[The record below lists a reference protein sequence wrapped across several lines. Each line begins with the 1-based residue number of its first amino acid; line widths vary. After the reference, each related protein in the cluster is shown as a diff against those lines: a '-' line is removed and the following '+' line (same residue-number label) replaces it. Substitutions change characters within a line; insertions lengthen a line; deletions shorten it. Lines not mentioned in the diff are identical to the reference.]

1 MSTFCA
7 LSAAKGMFIIMRI
20 VIAPDSFKGCLN
32 ALNVALAMSR
42 GVQRVYP
49 ESVIDLIPMADG
61 GEGTVEAILSAVR
74 GEKIR
79 IKVTDPLG
87 RPIEATY
94 ALIDNGK
101 TAIIEMATASGL
113 TLLSHQERNPRV
125 TSTQGTGMLI
135 RNALD
140 RGVRKI
146 LLGIGGS
153 ATNDGGAGLAVA
165 LGVKLLDGQGN
176 ELPQGGAALAKVV
189 SIDMSGLDP
198 RLATVQIEVACD
210 VQNTLCGPEGA
221 SAVYGPQKG
230 ANSEDIRVMDTAL
243 QNFGEVLSKVAGMN
257 LLELAGGG
265 AAGGLGAGVVGFLGA
280 KLRPGSQMVLE
291 VANADEKIKHADL
304 VLTGEGST
312 DFQTAYGKVPVGVS
326 ALAQKYSV
334 PVLVISGSV
343 EGSPDFL
350 ADVGIASCLSV
361 SEGPA
366 TLDDAFLNA
375 EGQLERAVWRV
386 LTVWK
391 LAEESTLRKIS
402 EGIIDRKSS

>member
-1 MSTFCA
+1 
-7 LSAAKGMFIIMRI
+7 MRI

-32 ALNVALAMSR
+32 ALNVALAMRR

-49 ESVIDLIPMADG
+49 DSVIDMIPMADG
-61 GEGTVEAILSAVR
+61 GEGTVEAILSAVS
-74 GEKIR
+74 GEKIK
-79 IKVTDPLG
+79 IDVTDPLG
-87 RPIEATY
+87 RSIGAAY
-94 ALIDNGK
+94 ALIDEGE
-101 TAIIEMATASGL
+101 TAIIEMAAASGL
-113 TLLSHQERNPRV
+113 TLLSNQERNPRV
-125 TSTQGTGMLI
+125 TSTHGTGMLI

-140 RGVRKI
+140 RGVKKI

-165 LGVKLLDGQGN
+165 LGVKLLDSNGN
-176 ELPQGGAALAKVV
+176 ELLQGGSALANLV

-198 RLATVQIEVACD
+198 RLANVQIEVACD
-210 VQNTLCGPEGA
+210 VQNPLCGPEGA
-221 SAVYGPQKG
+221 SVVYGPQKG
-230 ANSEDIRVMDTAL
+230 ANPEDIRVMDTAL
-243 QNFGEVLSKVAGMN
+243 QNYGEVLSRVAGTN

-304 VLTGEGST
+304 VLTGEGRT

-350 ADVGIASCLSV
+350 ADVGVASCFSV
-361 SEGPA
+361 AEGTA
-366 TLDDAFLNA
+366 TLGEALLKA
-375 EGQLERAVWRV
+375 EEQLERAVWRI

-391 LAEESTLRKIS
+391 LGEESAVKKMTKEFNLN
-402 EGIIDRKSS
+402 

>member
-1 MSTFCA
+1 
-7 LSAAKGMFIIMRI
+7 MRI

-32 ALNVALAMSR
+32 ALNVALAMRR

-49 ESVIDLIPMADG
+49 DSVIDMIPMADG
-61 GEGTVEAILSAVR
+61 GEGTVEAILCAVR
-74 GEKIR
+74 GEKIK
-79 IKVTDPLG
+79 IDVTDPLG
-87 RPIEATY
+87 RSIEAAY
-94 ALIDNGK
+94 ALIDEGE
-101 TAIIEMATASGL
+101 TAIIEMAAASGL
-113 TLLSHQERNPRV
+113 TLLNNQERNPRV

-140 RGVRKI
+140 LGVKKI

-153 ATNDGGAGLAVA
+153 ATNDGGAGMAVA
-165 LGVKLLDGQGN
+165 LGVKLLDAEGI
-176 ELPQGGAALAKVV
+176 ELAQGGAALLNVAN
-189 SIDMSGLDP
+189 IDMSRLDP
-198 RLATVQIEVACD
+198 RLAKVQIEVLCD
-210 VQNTLCGPEGA
+210 VQNPLCGLDGA
-221 SAVYGPQKG
+221 SVVYGPQKG

-243 QNFGEVLSKVAGMN
+243 QNFGQVLSRVAGTN

-291 VANADEKIKHADL
+291 VANADEKFKHADL
-304 VLTGEGST
+304 VLTGEGRT

-350 ADVGIASCLSV
+350 ADVGVASCFSV
-361 SEGPA
+361 AEGPA
-366 TLDDAFLNA
+366 TLDEAFLKA
-375 EGQLERAVWRV
+375 EEQLERAVWRI

-391 LAEESTLRKIS
+391 LGRNSLLKEK
-402 EGIIDRKSS
+402 

>member
-1 MSTFCA
+1 
-7 LSAAKGMFIIMRI
+7 MRV

-32 ALNVALAMSR
+32 ALNVAHAMFR

-49 ESVIDLIPMADG
+49 DSVIDMIPMADG
-61 GEGTVEAILSAVR
+61 GEGTVEAILCAVR
-74 GEKIR
+74 GES
-79 IKVTDPLG
+79 IKMEVTDPIG
-87 RPIEATY
+87 RSIEAAY
-94 ALIDNGK
+94 ALIDEGE
-101 TAIIEMATASGL
+101 TALIEMAAASGL
-113 TLLSHQERNPRV
+113 TLLSAQERNPRV
-125 TSTQGTGMLI
+125 TSTHGTGMLI
-135 RNALD
+135 RDALD
-140 RGVRKI
+140 RGVNKI

-165 LGVKLLDGQGN
+165 LGVKFLDAQGN
-176 ELPQGGAALAKVV
+176 ELPQGGAALANLVNL
-189 SIDMSGLDP
+189 DMSGLDP
-198 RLATVQIEVACD
+198 RLAKVQIEVACD
-210 VQNTLCGPEGA
+210 VQNTLCGPQGA

-230 ANSEDIRVMDTAL
+230 ANPEDIRVIDTAL
-243 QNFGEVLSKVAGMN
+243 LNFGQVLSRASGIN

-291 VANADEKIKHADL
+291 VAKGDEKIKHADL

-326 ALAQKYSV
+326 ALAQKYNV

-350 ADVGIASCLSV
+350 ADFGIAGCFSV
-361 SEGPA
+361 AEGPA
-366 TLDDAFLNA
+366 TLDEAFLKA
-375 EGQLERAVWRV
+375 GEQLERAVWRI

-391 LAEESTLRKIS
+391 LGEKYATKKIS
-402 EGIIDRKSS
+402 CRK

>member
-1 MSTFCA
+1 
-7 LSAAKGMFIIMRI
+7 MRI

-32 ALNVALAMSR
+32 ALNVALAMRR

-49 ESVIDLIPMADG
+49 DSAIDMIPMADG
-61 GEGTVEAILSAVR
+61 GEGTVEAILCAVR
-74 GEKIR
+74 GEKIE
-79 IKVTDPLG
+79 IDVTDPLG
-87 RPIEATY
+87 RSIGAAY
-94 ALIDNGK
+94 ALIDEGE
-101 TAIIEMATASGL
+101 TAIIEMAAASGL
-113 TLLSHQERNPRV
+113 TLLSNQERNPRV
-125 TSTQGTGMLI
+125 TSTQGTGILI

-140 RGVRKI
+140 RGVKKI

-165 LGVKLLDGQGN
+165 LGVKLLDAQGN
-176 ELPQGGAALAKVV
+176 ELPQGGAALANLVN
-189 SIDMSGLDP
+189 IDMSRLDP
-198 RLATVQIEVACD
+198 RLAKVQIEVACD
-210 VQNTLCGPEGA
+210 VQNPLCGPEGA
-221 SAVYGPQKG
+221 SVVYGPQKG
-230 ANSEDIRVMDTAL
+230 ANPEDIRVMDTAL
-243 QNFGEVLSKVAGMN
+243 QNFGEVLSRVAGTN

-304 VLTGEGST
+304 VLTGEGRT

-350 ADVGIASCLSV
+350 ADVGVASCFSV
-361 SEGPA
+361 AEGPS
-366 TLDDAFLNA
+366 TLDEAFLKA
-375 EGQLERAVWRV
+375 EEQLERAVWRI

-391 LAEESTLRKIS
+391 LGEESAVKKMSL
-402 EGIIDRKSS
+402 GIILET

>member
-1 MSTFCA
+1 
-7 LSAAKGMFIIMRI
+7 MRI

-32 ALNVALAMSR
+32 ALNAALAMRR

-49 ESVIDLIPMADG
+49 DSLIDMIPMADG
-61 GEGTVEAILSAVR
+61 GEGTVEAILCAVR
-74 GEKIR
+74 GEKIK
-79 IKVTDPLG
+79 IAVTDPLG
-87 RPIEATY
+87 RSIGAAY
-94 ALIDNGK
+94 ALIDEGE
-101 TAIIEMATASGL
+101 TAIIEMAAASGL
-113 TLLSHQERNPRV
+113 TLLSNQERNPRV
-125 TSTQGTGMLI
+125 TSTQGTGILI

-140 RGVRKI
+140 RGVKKI

-165 LGVKLLDGQGN
+165 LGVKLLDAQGN
-176 ELPQGGAALAKVV
+176 ELPQGGAALANLVN
-189 SIDMSGLDP
+189 IDMSGLDP
-198 RLATVQIEVACD
+198 RLAKVQIEVACD
-210 VQNTLCGPEGA
+210 VQNPLCGPEGA
-221 SAVYGPQKG
+221 SVVYGPQKG
-230 ANSEDIRVMDTAL
+230 ANPEDIRVMDTAL
-243 QNFGEVLSKVAGMN
+243 QNFGEVLSGVAGTN

-304 VLTGEGST
+304 VLTGEGRT

-343 EGSPDFL
+343 EGFPDFL
-350 ADVGIASCLSV
+350 ADVGVASCFSV
-361 SEGPA
+361 AEGPA
-366 TLDDAFLNA
+366 TLDEAFLKA
-375 EGQLERAVWRV
+375 EEQLERAVWRV

-391 LAEESTLRKIS
+391 LGEEFTVKKMSVGKIL
-402 EGIIDRKSS
+402 EI

>member
-1 MSTFCA
+1 
-7 LSAAKGMFIIMRI
+7 MRI

-32 ALNVALAMSR
+32 ALNAALAMRR

-49 ESVIDLIPMADG
+49 DCVIDMIPMADG
-61 GEGTVEAILSAVR
+61 GEGTVEAILCAVR
-74 GEKIR
+74 GEKI
-79 IKVTDPLG
+79 KTDATDPLG

-94 ALIDNGK
+94 ALIDEGE
-101 TAIIEMATASGL
+101 TAVIEIAAASGL
-113 TLLSHQERNPRV
+113 TLLSNQERNPRLA
-125 TSTQGTGMLI
+125 STQGTGILI

-140 RGVRKI
+140 RGVKKI

-165 LGVKLLDGQGN
+165 LGIKLLDDQGN
-176 ELPQGGAALAKVV
+176 ELPQGGAALAYLVN
-189 SIDMSGLDP
+189 IDMSGLDP
-198 RLATVQIEVACD
+198 RLEKVQIEVACD
-210 VQNTLCGPEGA
+210 VQNPLCGPEGA

-230 ANSEDIRVMDTAL
+230 ANPEDILVMDAAL
-243 QNFGEVLSKVAGMN
+243 QNFGEVLSKVSGTN

-265 AAGGLGAGVVGFLGA
+265 AAGGLGAGVVGFLRA

-304 VLTGEGST
+304 VLTGEGKT

-326 ALAQKYSV
+326 AIALKYSV

-350 ADVGIASCLSV
+350 ADVGVASSFSV
-361 SEGPA
+361 AEGPA
-366 TLDDAFLNA
+366 TLEEAFLKVG
-375 EGQLERAVWRV
+375 EQLERALWRI

-391 LAEESTLRKIS
+391 LGEESAVKKMSRTNIGNAI
-402 EGIIDRKSS
+402 GI